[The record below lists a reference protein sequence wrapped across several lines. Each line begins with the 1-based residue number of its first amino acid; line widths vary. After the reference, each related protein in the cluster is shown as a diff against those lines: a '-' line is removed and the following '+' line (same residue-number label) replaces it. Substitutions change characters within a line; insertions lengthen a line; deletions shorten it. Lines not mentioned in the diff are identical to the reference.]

1 MKTNAPRMEEF
12 DTYDNMDLAT
22 GEKIEQDTHTLV
34 RSDKKEID
42 KHGKLRE
49 SMVGMKEGVPGI
61 YSGFERTEKKHGKLE
76 KKGRILLKKLLL
88 TVLFS
93 DRCCYA
99 F

>member
-1 MKTNAPRMEEF
+1 MEEF

-34 RSDKKEID
+34 RSGGKDKID

-61 YSGFERTEKKHGKLE
+61 YSGFERTEKKHGNFE
-76 KKGRILLKKLLL
+76 SKGKINGFQKVEIMHLSMGL
-88 TVLFS
+88 S
-93 DRCCYA
+93 S
-99 F
+99 